1 MELNRRI
8 LGRTGLSITE
18 IGLGCYQITG
28 EFGVHYN
35 EAAKILDYSLD
46 NGINFLDTAQMYGF
60 GESEALVGQALKRHS
75 DKEVY
80 VSDKIGYIDR
90 GVSRVSG
97 AKGYLDEVELKRMIK
112 HSLWLL
118 GREHLEIF
126 MIHEPDQD
134 WWQFD
139 YDTGDAVVTSVLEEL
154 KKEGV
159 IGAIGLGCWNSEV
172 LAKLCNTGRFDV
184 ALNAGGISLF
194 DQPMF
199 KSLIPAAKKHN
210 VGVVVGGVLGQ
221 GFNKGLLSID
231 RDFAL
236 ECTGNKDEKIRS
248 RGEKLFKLYDIAQEA
263 GIPILDLSLRFVQS
277 FEDIHSH
284 IPGARRVEHIKEN
297 IEIYKKGP
305 LPKDVVQAVIKI
317 GRE

>member
-8 LGRTGLSITE
+8 LGRTGLDVTE
-18 IGLGCYQITG
+18 MGLGCYQITG
-28 EFGVHYN
+28 EFGVHYD
-35 EAAKILDYSLD
+35 EAARILDYALD
-46 NGINFLDTAQMYGF
+46 NGINFIDTAQMYGF

-75 DKEVY
+75 DKEIY

-90 GVSRVSG
+90 GVARASG
-97 AKGYLDEVELKRMIK
+97 ARGYLDEVELKRTIK

-118 GREHLEIF
+118 GRDRLEIF

-139 YDTGDAVVTSVLEEL
+139 YATGDSMVTSVLEEL

-159 IGAIGLGCWNSEV
+159 IGAIGLGSWNSEV
-172 LAKLCNTGRFDV
+172 LAKLCGTGRFDV
-184 ALNAGGISLF
+184 ALNAGGINLF
-194 DQPMF
+194 EQPMF

-210 VGVVVGGVLGQ
+210 TGIVIGGVLGQ
-221 GFNKGLLSID
+221 GFNKGLLGID
-231 RDFAL
+231 KKFAQ
-236 ECTGNKDEKIRS
+236 ECVMSEDVKISS
-248 RGEKLFKLYDIAQEA
+248 RGKKLFKLYELAQEA
-263 GIPILDLSLRFVQS
+263 GIPILDLSLRFVLS

-284 IPGARRVEHIKEN
+284 IPGARCVEHVKEN
-297 IEIYKKGP
+297 IAICKKGP
-305 LPKDVVQAVIKI
+305 LPEDVVKAVIKI